1 MNRHPI
7 DATALIFGLLF
18 TLSGFAIVS
27 DEAWPDLD
35 TTAVVGAL
43 VGVLGLLFVTVLVM
57 RQLREGSQP
66 PATEPPPVEPTEDA
80 APVVTDDHASISD

>member
-27 DEAWPDLD
+27 DEVWPDID
-35 TTAVVGAL
+35 TTAVVGAV
-43 VGVLGLLFVTVLVM
+43 VGALGLVFVTALVM

-66 PATEPPPVEPTEDA
+66 PTVEPHAADADADA
-80 APVVTDDHASISD
+80 AAMDEPSTSS

>member
-27 DEAWPDLD
+27 DEVWPSID
-35 TTAVVGAL
+35 TTAVVGAI
-43 VGVLGLLFVTVLVM
+43 VGALGLLFVTALVM

-66 PATEPPPVEPTEDA
+66 PAADSASVETEDPA
-80 APVVTDDHASISD
+80 MSGPATDT